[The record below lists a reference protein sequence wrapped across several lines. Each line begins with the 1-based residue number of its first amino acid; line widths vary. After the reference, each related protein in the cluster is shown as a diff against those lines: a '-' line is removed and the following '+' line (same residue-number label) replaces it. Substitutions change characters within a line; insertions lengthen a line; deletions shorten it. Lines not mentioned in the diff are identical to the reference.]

1 MNNAPLLTDWFHGI
15 TKKGRCQILLYE
27 FWKKGENSEKQEA
40 ISMDKTWFKALAAE
54 DRAKYEAAE
63 ELGLLEK
70 VQQVGW
76 KNLTAKESGKIG
88 GYLAAKRKKEE
99 KSKKPIDK

>member
-1 MNNAPLLTDWFHGI
+1 M
-15 TKKGRCQILLYE
+15 E
-27 FWKKGENSEKQEA
+27 EKLFE
-40 ISMDKTWFKALAAE
+40 ALAAE
-54 DRAKYEAAE
+54 DRAKYEAAA

-88 GYLAAKRKKEE
+88 GEKRLGYYEAF
-99 KSKKPIDK
+99 

>member
-1 MNNAPLLTDWFHGI
+1 M
-15 TKKGRCQILLYE
+15 E
-27 FWKKGENSEKQEA
+27 EKLFE
-40 ISMDKTWFKALAAE
+40 ALAAE
-54 DRAKYEAAE
+54 DRAKYEAAA

-88 GYLAAKRKKEE
+88 GYLAAKRKKAE